1 MRKQD
6 FYILYAEK
14 NRKRTTDKQEV
25 HLKLVKTYANNFCI
39 NEDDQCEI
47 IAFKALKCEISET
60 NFARRLQRYL
70 NPVKYY
76 KYFKSEEFQA
86 VRAAANKAVEYI
98 TRKTESGQFNLHF
111 ISGIPENTFYKHIA
125 KYGVYSKDS
134 KIMVTF
140 LDGHIGKCNSN
151 FDPNQLNNK
160 LTVGD
165 DIDLLNDQSDINS
178 DEFPVESKCL
188 SVYKKSDNSSEK
200 IKCNRK
206 TYRDRDG
213 NWSFRKL
220 LLSAH
225 YFSGVFSWILDALI
239 SDWFDYAISKIFDF
253 DDKPLLGFLCGFF
266 LVFLIILRLLVLILV
281 LYIIG
286 KCMMF
291 YYAGVGILFIPST
304 KYFRPIFYIRIGLI
318 Y

>member
-14 NRKRTTDKQEV
+14 NSQRTTDKQEV

-60 NFARRLQRYL
+60 TFARRLQFYL

-76 KYFKSEEFQA
+76 KSEEFQA

-98 TRKTESGQFNLHF
+98 TRKTESGQFCLHF

-125 KYGVYSKDS
+125 KYGVFQKDS

-140 LDGHIGKCNSN
+140 LDGHIEKCNSN

-178 DEFPVESKCL
+178 AKFPVESKCL
-188 SVYKKSDNSSEK
+188 SVFQKSDNSFEK

-213 NWSFRKL
+213 TWSFRKNMQ
-220 LLSAH
+220 
-225 YFSGVFSWILDALI
+225 
-239 SDWFDYAISKIFDF
+239 IF
-253 DDKPLLGFLCGFF
+253 GFF
-266 LVFLIILRLLVLILV
+266 FRCFFLDFRCLNFGLV
-281 LYIIG
+281 
-286 KCMMF
+286 
-291 YYAGVGILFIPST
+291 
-304 KYFRPIFYIRIGLI
+304 
-318 Y
+318 